1 MALNIHLF
9 GSSAEWLSA
18 LRGRLWESNQ
28 MAKSISTGSNGIP
41 SVGHVLLGAL
51 ADPVLKEC
59 CHMPK
64 TRTDSVA
71 AAGDGC
77 LMKPTPTHEVNQASC
92 PGGAQASSSAA
103 RLAPAPGDSTK
114 ATWDRVEALD
124 RLGGDEELLRE
135 LCGIFLAESPKLLQK
150 LRQAVAEADAE
161 GVIRAAHS
169 LKGELGYLGAEVA
182 VQAARKL
189 EDMGHEKNLSNA
201 AEVFALLERE
211 FTGLHA
217 TLKGLAGATR

>member
-1 MALNIHLF
+1 ML
-9 GSSAEWLSA
+9 
-18 LRGRLWESNQ
+18 
-28 MAKSISTGSNGIP
+28 

-51 ADPVLKEC
+51 GDLVLKEC
-59 CHMPK
+59 CPMPK

-77 LMKPTPTHEVNQASC
+77 LMKPTPIREVNQASC
-92 PGGAQASSSAA
+92 PGGAQTSASAA
-103 RLAPAPGDSTK
+103 QLAPAPVAINSTK

-150 LRQAVAEADAE
+150 LRQAIAESDP
-161 GVIRAAHS
+161 GGMMRAAHS

-211 FTGLHA
+211 FAGLHA
-217 TLKGLAGATR
+217 GLKDFAGATR